1 MKKKI
6 FIGVIIVLVAFTS
19 IFAIFT
25 LGKKDEKTIIPVSS
39 SSTSSTSIE
48 TSEVTTEETTLAIEE
63 STTTATTKTITTT
76 KKSET
81 TKKTTTKKSTTTL
94 DYKTVKETKSEET
107 TKYGVI
113 IKTNYEIA
121 YKVYN
126 DGRKEEI
133 SKKKKSSTY
142 DSTNFKATTAELKSE
157 ATTVKSSN
165 KSTYDEMLTYVN
177 NYRSEVS
184 VSPLSI
190 DSDLNLAAT
199 IRAVE
204 MAYSNKF
211 SHTRPDGSKCFSVL
225 DDLNINSYYSWGENI
240 AYGQRTVA
248 AVSQAWKNSD
258 GHYKNMINS
267 NFKKVGFGKFTL
279 NGYTYWVQMFV
290 S

>member
-6 FIGVIIVLVAFTS
+6 LIGILIVFTVIAS
-19 IFAIFT
+19 IFVIFT
-25 LGKKDEKTIIPVSS
+25 LSKKDEKAIIPANN
-39 SSTSSTSIE
+39 SSTSSTSVE
-48 TSEVTTEETTLAIEE
+48 TSEVTTEETTLVTEE
-63 STTTATTKTITTT
+63 STTTGTTTAITTT
-76 KKSET
+76 KKLET

-113 IKTNYEIA
+113 IKTNYEIT

-133 SKKKKSSTY
+133 SKKKKATTY
-142 DSTNFKATTAELKSE
+142 DSTNFKATTAELKPE
-157 ATTVKSSN
+157 ATAVKNSN
-165 KSTYDEMLTYVN
+165 NSTYDEMLTYVN
-177 NYRSEVS
+177 NYRSEVN
-184 VSPLSI
+184 VGPLSN
-190 DSDLNLAAT
+190 DSNLNLAAT
-199 IRAVE
+199 IRAME

-211 SHTRPDGSKCFSVL
+211 SHTRPDGSDCFSVL
-225 DDLNINSYYSWGENI
+225 DDLDINSYYSWGENI

-248 AVSQAWKNSD
+248 AVSQAWKKSE

-279 NGYTYWVQMFV
+279 NGYIYWVQMFA

>member
-1 MKKKI
+1 MKKKLL
-6 FIGVIIVLVAFTS
+6 IGILIVFTVIASVFV
-19 IFAIFT
+19 IFT
-25 LGKKDEKTIIPVSS
+25 LGKKDGKTIIPVSS

-48 TSEVTTEETTLAIEE
+48 TSEVTTETTTPAIEE
-63 STTTATTKTITTT
+63 LPTTATTKTITTT

-113 IKTNYEIA
+113 IKTNYEIT

-133 SKKKKSSTY
+133 SKKKKSTTY

-177 NYRSEVS
+177 NYRSEVN

-204 MAYSNKF
+204 MAYSSKF

>member
-1 MKKKI
+1 MKKKLL
-6 FIGVIIVLVAFTS
+6 IGILIVFTVIASVFV
-19 IFAIFT
+19 IFT
-25 LGKKDEKTIIPVSS
+25 LGKKDEKTIIPVTN

-81 TKKTTTKKSTTTL
+81 TKKITTKKSTTTL

-113 IKTNYEIA
+113 IKTNYEIT

-133 SKKKKSSTY
+133 SKKKKSTTY

-157 ATTVKSSN
+157 ATSVKNSN

-177 NYRSEVS
+177 NYRSEVN

-204 MAYSNKF
+204 MAYSGKF

-225 DDLNINSYYSWGENI
+225 NDLSITSYYSWGENI

-258 GHYKNMINS
+258 GHYKNMIS
-267 NFKKVGFGKFTL
+267 SDFSKVGFGKYTL
-279 NGYTYWVQMFV
+279 NGYTYWVQMFAG
-290 S
+290 